1 MTAEILIAAIPK
13 NAIEELRV
21 ELTEYRGHHLV
32 QARIWANYDS
42 ATTPKRPTRKG
53 FALTVERLPD
63 LIAALKD
70 AERRAR
76 DLGMLDIVKDRA

>member
-53 FALTVERLPD
+53 FALKVERLSD
-63 LIAALKD
+63 LIAALQT

-76 DLGMLDIVKDRA
+76 DLGVLDNGKDMA